1 MFKCGRCSNLLKEMI
16 PNYKRIEDAKA
27 SAFFSTCLQSLY
39 QLKSCGSFLLHLPF
53 FHHFFST
60 KNPTSEPREAKLPIL
75 ALEKTLRPKMP
86 YNIASAGS
94 SWPSFWTCGPTRSF
108 ITSQGSPTKRGQPNW
123 REWGCFIGPRV
134 WFVLKKLSPPK
145 KNRGFLGGGGFKCC
159 LFSQF
164 TDLWGF
170 MIQFDEHIF
179 QG

>member
-53 FHHFFST
+53 FHHFFPT
-60 KNPTSEPREAKLPIL
+60 KNPTPEPREAKLPIL
-75 ALEKTLRPKMP
+75 ALEETLRPKMP

-108 ITSQGSPTKRGQPNW
+108 ITSQGSPAKKQKATKLESG
-123 REWGCFIGPRV
+123 GVSLG
-134 WFVLKKLSPPK
+134 
-145 KNRGFLGGGGFKCC
+145 RGFGSLGQKKGV
-159 LFSQF
+159 SR
-164 TDLWGF
+164 W
-170 MIQFDEHIF
+170 
-179 QG
+179 